1 MKSMTGFGNGELL
14 KDDLIYRVEISSVN
28 RKQTDIVINLPR
40 ELASLEPR
48 IRKVV
53 KESISRGRVN
63 VNIHIKASKV
73 EGGTLNVNTEL
84 AEQYFSVL
92 KELESK
98 LDHKNFSNNF
108 DPLRANGVI
117 TFGVN
122 LPEPEDAWALI
133 EGPLS
138 EAVRNLVEM
147 RLNEGAYLKS
157 DLESRL
163 DVMRKNLSKI
173 AELSSKVV
181 ENHRESLFKRLSA
194 SGLDLDIS
202 DERVIK
208 EIGIFAERCDIT
220 EEITRLESHFAQSE
234 KYFNNEGSVGR
245 PLDFLVQEM
254 SRELNTIGSKANDAE
269 IAQTIVETK
278 TELEMIREQVQNVE

>member
-63 VNIHIKASKV
+63 VNIHIKASKA

-98 LDHKNFSNNF
+98 LDHTNFSSNF

-122 LPEPEDAWALI
+122 LPEPEDAWDLI

-138 EAVRNLVEM
+138 EAVKNLVEM
-147 RLNEGAYLKS
+147 RLNEGAYLKN

-163 DVMRKNLSKI
+163 DVMRNNLSKI

-234 KYFNNEGSVGR
+234 KYFNNEASVGR

-278 TELEMIREQVQNVE
+278 TELEKIREQVQNVE